1 MKGDAKLFVLEG
13 TDGGNE
19 ILIQKIR
26 GTFCDLNGEL
36 HIRFGNDVIEVRP
49 RGNENIW
56 DLRFDRDQAAN
67 AILERR
73 KIPLDVNIYI
83 RSARINHWIP
93 FEYRHL
99 LHFKE
104 VLLDCSLE
112 NSQIDGLAGTEFGS
126 IELVQPIV
134 EAPQP
139 RKFGVEREA
148 AVVSDFTIIFMK
160 PESGPLQGVSALIT
174 FNVFL
179 GDGLILAVFRFR
191 TETPNALSEEP
202 EHGEQKNQRDS
213 LNARDRFHWRRN
225 IKTTACFG
233 CCQKFAVSDGEPV
246 LPIRVEV

>member
-1 MKGDAKLFVLEG
+1 MRRKIDEFGLLQESPEFFFAQREIHGGFRKFLPLQPRCIIVQRICGFAVGLMKGDAKLFVLEG

-19 ILIQKIR
+19 ILLQEIC
-26 GTFCDLNGEL
+26 GTLCDLDGEF
-36 HIRFGNDVIEVRP
+36 HIGFGNDFIEVCP
-49 RGNENIW
+49 RRDEDIW

-83 RSARINHWIP
+83 GSARINHGIP

-160 PESGPLQGVSALIT
+160 PESGPLQGVSA
-174 FNVFL
+174 
-179 GDGLILAVFRFR
+179 
-191 TETPNALSEEP
+191 
-202 EHGEQKNQRDS
+202 
-213 LNARDRFHWRRN
+213 
-225 IKTTACFG
+225 
-233 CCQKFAVSDGEPV
+233 
-246 LPIRVEV
+246 

>member
-19 ILIQKIR
+19 ILLQKIR

-36 HIRFGNDVIEVRP
+36 HIRFGNDIIEVRP

-83 RSARINHWIP
+83 GSARINHRIP

-112 NSQIDGLAGTEFGS
+112 NSQIDGLAGGELGS
-126 IELVQPIV
+126 IALVRPEL
-134 EAPQP
+134 EEPQA
-139 RKFGVEREA
+139 RKVGGEREV
-148 AVVSDFTIIFMK
+148 AVGSEF
-160 PESGPLQGVSALIT
+160 P
-174 FNVFL
+174 
-179 GDGLILAVFRFR
+179 LILIQPHR
-191 TETPNALSEEP
+191 
-202 EHGEQKNQRDS
+202 G
-213 LNARDRFHWRRN
+213 
-225 IKTTACFG
+225 
-233 CCQKFAVSDGEPV
+233 
-246 LPIRVEV
+246 